1 MPGSCTAKHPRG
13 YEIEFHEDTHKYI
26 SVINGEEISYT
37 SGTQFIHQFF
47 PPFDPDGSIAKR
59 CAERDGI
66 SVAEVRAKWA
76 AAGKEA
82 TTIGTRVHECCEDTI
97 LKRPLRNSPT
107 TEKEKTLFNYVVD
120 IGERL
125 LQRLDILGVEKI
137 VFSPSLI
144 VTSII
149 DGAFII
155 AFAIEQ
161 EPFVC
166 GSKESFPSRLFVW
179 ILFAFGGQTW
189 KYRKG
194 QGTCGRCFNG
204 GGAFRN
210 ARLPYNSAD
219 CVMGIGAAAIAL
231 FVSRFAGMSALR
243 NFSCLSGS
251 WTFGASHDFTVR
263 LGRAPV
269 AFLSCQSDVW
279 KAHGRV
285 ERL

>member
-107 TEKEKTLFNYVVD
+107 TEKEKTLFNYAVD

-137 VFSPSLI
+137 VFSPSLQI
-144 VTSII
+144 AGTIDLFARSKKTGDYVILDHKTNKSIDI
-149 DGAFII
+149 ENTWNK
-155 AFAIEQ
+155 FALEPIEHVADNNYGHYGCQ
-161 EPFVC
+161 LNLYQYILKREGYVPKNAKFKMFLNHISES
-166 GSKESFPSRLFVW
+166 GSKMIEIFDLQHEIKDMMIWHLIKKNERS
-179 ILFAFGGQTW
+179 IL
-189 KYRKG
+189 
-194 QGTCGRCFNG
+194 
-204 GGAFRN
+204 
-210 ARLPYNSAD
+210 
-219 CVMGIGAAAIAL
+219 
-231 FVSRFAGMSALR
+231 
-243 NFSCLSGS
+243 
-251 WTFGASHDFTVR
+251 
-263 LGRAPV
+263 
-269 AFLSCQSDVW
+269 
-279 KAHGRV
+279 
-285 ERL
+285 